1 MARTEKRTHETTS
14 DKLDWL
20 EELRDEALH
29 AGSESSVAKQRD
41 AGKLLARERAE
52 KLCDPGSFV
61 ELDRF
66 VRHRESHFG
75 MLERRPSGDGVVT
88 GSGTICGRRVRV
100 RRTAFAVL
108 R

>member
-1 MARTEKRTHETTS
+1 MAKETTR
-14 DKLDWL
+14 DKLDL
-20 EELRDEALH
+20 LAEVRDKALH

-66 VRHRESHFG
+66 VRHRESNFG
-75 MLERRPSGDGVVT
+75 MIERRPYGDAVVT
-88 GSGTICGRRVRV
+88 GYGTIFCRRFYILHIHF
-100 RRTAFAVL
+100 TLL